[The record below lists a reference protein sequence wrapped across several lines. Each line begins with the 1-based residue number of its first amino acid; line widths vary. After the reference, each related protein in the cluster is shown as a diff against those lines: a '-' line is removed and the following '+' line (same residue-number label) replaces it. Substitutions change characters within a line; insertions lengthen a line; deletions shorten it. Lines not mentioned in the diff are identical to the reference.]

1 MNSATSHSDTSGR
14 ITATRAA
21 APNSRNVSELPAAE
35 PDRIHRPDSVDELV
49 SLVRE
54 GCSGAGGFRAVSSG
68 FNWGLG
74 SASGPIP
81 GQHLVDLS
89 ALDTVRTIDVERGYA
104 IVEAGVTQAQLC
116 DALTGSGRFL
126 NCTASS
132 PETSVLG
139 NTMDRGVGLRHQ
151 RTEDLL
157 GLEIVTA
164 AADVGTV
171 GWWPPGSGL
180 APNKYGL
187 GPSSVQVFP
196 QSTLGIATAAV
207 VRLLPTPE
215 ETSVLTFTAAD
226 DSYDALIEVLRGAV
240 RDRLSDAVIKVYD
253 ADSSDIYGGNATV
266 TGHICLDGSADVVSA
281 KRADLAGRLA
291 PIGARVLPED
301 EFADDPLAGA
311 VARLYRGDVSKSE
324 SIVRASLGRSTH
336 EADAAGRGWI
346 FVLPFVPFTAA
357 DLGNARGIV
366 REAGTRHGV
375 EVGTTVNVLGHDVVD
390 LVIAIRFDRASA
402 NATEAAH
409 RASDEIQRALVDA
422 GYPPYRLDT
431 AHHRSDVAP
440 GTDLNAVVA
449 ARLKDALD
457 PTGLFGPSRYLS

>member
-1 MNSATSHSDTSGR
+1 M
-14 ITATRAA
+14 
-21 APNSRNVSELPAAE
+21 
-35 PDRIHRPDSVDELV
+35 
-49 SLVRE
+49 SLVRH
-54 GCSGAGGFRAVSSG
+54 GCSGAGGFRVISSG

-74 SASGPIP
+74 SASGPTP

-89 ALDTVRTIDVERGYA
+89 GLDTIRTVDAERGYA

-116 DALTGSGRFL
+116 DALASSGRFL

-132 PETSVLG
+132 PDTSVLG
-139 NTMDRGVGLRHQ
+139 NMMDRGVGLRHQ

-164 AADVGTV
+164 SADLGTV
-171 GWWPPGSGL
+171 GWWPPDSGL
-180 APNKYGL
+180 APNRYGL
-187 GPSSVQVFP
+187 GPSSVQLFP
-196 QSTLGIATAAV
+196 QATFGIATAAV

-215 ETSVLTFTAAD
+215 TTNVVTFTAAED
-226 DSYDALIEVLRGAV
+226 TYDALIEVLRGAV

-253 ADSSDIYGGNATV
+253 AGSSDIYGGHATV

-291 PIGARVLPED
+291 PIGAWVLPEA
-301 EFADDPLAGA
+301 EFAGDPLADA
-311 VARLYRGDVSKSE
+311 VARLYRGDVSRSE
-324 SIVRASLGRSTH
+324 AIVQASLGRPTR
-336 EADAAGRGWI
+336 EADAAGRGWL

-357 DLGNARGIV
+357 DLSNARGIV
-366 REAGTRHGV
+366 HDVGVEHGV

-390 LVIAIRFDRASA
+390 LVIAIRFDRASPA
-402 NATEAAH
+402 ATRAAH
-409 RASDEIQRALVDA
+409 RASDELHRALVDA

-431 AHHRSDVAP
+431 AHQRSDVAP

-457 PTGLFGPSRYLS
+457 PTGRFGPSRYLS